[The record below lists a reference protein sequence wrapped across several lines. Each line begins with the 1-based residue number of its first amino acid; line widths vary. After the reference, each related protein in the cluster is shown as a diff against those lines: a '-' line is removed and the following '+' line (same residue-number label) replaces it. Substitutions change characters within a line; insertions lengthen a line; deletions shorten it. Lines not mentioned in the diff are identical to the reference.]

1 MRNNT
6 PVTSPATVATQGRV
20 SRHRFTSRVARA
32 FAPDRSRAGFSETLA
47 VGLGLDARPR
57 V

>member
-6 PVTSPATVATQGRV
+6 PVTSQATVAPQGRV
-20 SRHRFTSRVARA
+20 SHRRLSRVARA
-32 FAPDRSRAGFSETLA
+32 FAPDQGRAGFSETLA

-57 V
+57 G